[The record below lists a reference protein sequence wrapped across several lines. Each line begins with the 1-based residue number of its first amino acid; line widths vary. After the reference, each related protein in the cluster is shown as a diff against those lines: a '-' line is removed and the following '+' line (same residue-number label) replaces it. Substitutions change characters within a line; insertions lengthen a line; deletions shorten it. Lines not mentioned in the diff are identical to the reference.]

1 MNDLDIMWRS
11 FFVGEKHQILSQMFA
26 KIFNDFLKKSLEVK
40 IVLDND
46 YNKRL
51 LLKVDKDDLSTTTKL
66 ADTYFE
72 TKFLNK
78 NDIKIKCNLG
88 SALKKYHNEV
98 LVKLSARELEKLKL
112 DIHNFSQFETISKI
126 LLQARNINAHW
137 QVPVNDVGH
146 GSLVSGAILR
156 FLELFEFNDFKTEQV
171 EQIRAL
177 ATQILIRISST
188 YSNEEFE
195 NEEYEDDEINN
206 ESSVFESENIVIGV
220 NDNNNNDETNSST
233 DQNTE
238 VDEELELPNI
248 NFTPQK
254 TKEQKRQLLI
264 RLGVDLLKDKD
275 LEEFSIKR
283 PNFILSRQCIK
294 EFLQTNARSQTD
306 LLNCPNMVILL
317 SRFSEQTEKQIELYC
332 NKILEI
338 LNN

>member
-1 MNDLDIMWRS
+1 
-11 FFVGEKHQILSQMFA
+11 MFA

-171 EQIRAL
+171 EQIRTL
-177 ATQILIRISST
+177 ATQILLRI
-188 YSNEEFE
+188 
-195 NEEYEDDEINN
+195 
-206 ESSVFESENIVIGV
+206 
-220 NDNNNNDETNSST
+220 
-233 DQNTE
+233 
-238 VDEELELPNI
+238 
-248 NFTPQK
+248 K
-254 TKEQKRQLLI
+254 TVLACS
-264 RLGVDLLKDKD
+264 G
-275 LEEFSIKR
+275 
-283 PNFILSRQCIK
+283 
-294 EFLQTNARSQTD
+294 
-306 LLNCPNMVILL
+306 
-317 SRFSEQTEKQIELYC
+317 
-332 NKILEI
+332 
-338 LNN
+338 